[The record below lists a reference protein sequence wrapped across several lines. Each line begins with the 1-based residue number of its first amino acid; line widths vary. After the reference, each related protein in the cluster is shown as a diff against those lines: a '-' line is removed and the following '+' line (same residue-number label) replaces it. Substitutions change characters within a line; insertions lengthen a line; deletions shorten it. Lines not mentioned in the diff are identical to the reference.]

1 MHASTVH
8 GKLTAA
14 GITLRPPGGR
24 RIAVPVEE
32 AVGLYAAGR
41 TMAQLAGQYGVCETV
56 IYNRLTEAGAPIR
69 RKTGFKQ
76 VDTGMLAALAARIG
90 IGALP

>member
-1 MHASTVH
+1 MLPVALFIAFWV
-8 GKLTAA
+8 LLALAVFFIA
-14 GITLRPPGGR
+14 GSGGPGGAR
-24 RIAVPVEE
+24 RAAEARSYRGSRAVW
-32 AVGLYAAGR
+32 
-41 TMAQLAGQYGVCETV
+41 
-56 IYNRLTEAGAPIR
+56 LTEAGAPIR